1 MTKKKS
7 IWAFVLAFMFILPA
21 MFMLTACGDNKDKT
35 ITEISTESGIVA
47 NGEFKKGDTL
57 VSSSID
63 TTSEEGQ
70 NAIAKLEYLSYN
82 TKKDVYVYDIH
93 LENNGTHTQPTK
105 EVTITMDAPC
115 ESETGFWVFH
125 ILSDGL
131 VDRIDTTYA
140 DSKIS
145 FKTSSFSTFIIA
157 EKAPEWSFKAYVKD
171 DIGGTIHQGSTDEGK
186 LYETSLR
193 EDESCILN
201 AIPDDGYEFVGWY
214 QEDDTL
220 ISTDAGYTFK
230 MGTSA
235 MTVYAKFGAKVVS
248 LELSANNMTY
258 TIGTTQ
264 PDIDAVVV
272 KGVKADGT
280 KVDLVKDTDYTID
293 NGGLDFT
300 TENTYTITYTFVK
313 DTAIKQTFTIQ
324 VVATRYD
331 FNATARN
338 GGKIYLGD
346 VEQTS
351 GYTSKLKENETLTL
365 KAVSDTGYEFT
376 GWYNS
381 EDTLISNDDEY
392 TFTMGTSAMTV
403 YAKFSAKVVSLYL
416 NGTNANLYVIKET
429 VFYLGSTTV
438 LDETKV
444 IVKGVRADETETDVL
459 TKDVDYTIEGSIDTT
474 TEGTYT
480 VTYIYTKD
488 TTVRRTL
495 TIIVTDVKIS
505 YDSTSYGSE
514 YGQHLYRTYD
524 GGAVFVSSAAI
535 MVNDV
540 SIRDMKTV
548 LTNTEHEKYAE
559 YSDILSKISYKWFI
573 KGTTT
578 EVQTGSDIT
587 MQGTQYRYN
596 MRAVGDEIVG
606 PTTVGEYELVIYYEK
621 NGTQIEKARFEAEI
635 TERQFKKITT
645 EEQFVTSSGYGLFES
660 LGYYTIVGEV
670 NGQRYVMQMPKT
682 SDDVASLTTAEVEA
696 KLATGDGFEG
706 ITLGNNTDLVFTK
719 YYKLPAMSYS
729 VDGVAKTLYA
739 FGTGHY
745 GTRLERYSS
754 QYAYNLFA
762 QGTIKFNGEKISR
775 EFSANEENGILFS
788 FGTDGAVTIY
798 APNLGTTNNAL
809 RLVKNTDGTF
819 AFTCKDSTTDTRE
832 SYAVYIYSYYVPVT
846 EQYSYTGKGITKT
859 YDGTAITFNVNDDFT
874 IFNEEISSI
883 SDLVK
888 NNMTGTNGG
897 QYRFAY
903 ADAMGKGSAEETIE
917 LTVAEDGTVTGPTE
931 VGDYLLMFQKQI
943 VEKDGTTYWQT
954 MGYDY
959 CICTINIYSA

>member
-21 MFMLTACGDNKDKT
+21 MFLLTACGDNKDKT

-70 NAIAKLEYLSYN
+70 NAIAKLEYWSYN

-125 ILSDGL
+125 LLSNGL
-131 VDRIDTTYA
+131 VDRINTTYA
-140 DSKIS
+140 SGKIS

-186 LYETSLR
+186 LYETSLE
-193 EDESCILN
+193 EDESRFLN

-220 ISTDAGYTFK
+220 ISTETEYGFK
-230 MGTSA
+230 
-235 MTVYAKFGAKVVS
+235 
-248 LELSANNMTY
+248 
-258 TIGTTQ
+258 
-264 PDIDAVVV
+264 
-272 KGVKADGT
+272 
-280 KVDLVKDTDYTID
+280 
-293 NGGLDFT
+293 
-300 TENTYTITYTFVK
+300 
-313 DTAIKQTFTIQ
+313 
-324 VVATRYD
+324 
-331 FNATARN
+331 
-338 GGKIYLGD
+338 
-346 VEQTS
+346 
-351 GYTSKLKENETLTL
+351 
-365 KAVSDTGYEFT
+365 
-376 GWYNS
+376 
-381 EDTLISNDDEY
+381 
-392 TFTMGTSAMTV
+392 MGTSAMTV

-429 VFYLGSTTV
+429 VFYIGSTTV
-438 LDETKV
+438 LDATKV

-524 GGAVFVSSAAI
+524 GGAVFLSSAAV

-559 YSDILSKISYKWFI
+559 YSNILSKISYKWFI

-578 EVQTGSDIT
+578 EVQSGSDIT
-587 MQGTQYRYN
+587 MPGTQYRYN

-682 SDDVASLTTAEVEA
+682 SSDVASLTSAEVEA

-706 ITLGNNTDLVFTK
+706 IKLGNSTDLVFTK
-719 YYKLPAMSYS
+719 YYKLPAKTYT

-775 EFSANEENGILFS
+775 EFEANEENGILFS

-859 YDGTAITFNVNDDFT
+859 YDGTAIIFNVNNDFT

-888 NNMTGTNGG
+888 NNMIGTNGG

-903 ADAMGKGSAEETIE
+903 ADAMGKGSAEETIA
-917 LTVAEDGTVTGPTE
+917 LTVAEDGIVTGPTE
-931 VGDYLLMFQKQI
+931 VGDYLLMFQKL
-943 VEKDGTTYWQT
+943 VEEKDGTTYWQT